1 MVEERYYK
9 LPEEPERPEKLPTCP
24 LGYVLAYSAE
34 RGYYCKPEAEIPPIE
49 AAVMYEPPVV
59 PEPPPVAI
67 EPPVEIDLPTTLEYL
82 YPEMFEPEAIVG
94 ISAEELPDVILENLR
109 TWAIE
114 EPETF
119 MEDLWDREKPEEARI
134 ILRQLGATEEDI
146 DAILM
151 PAPFEIPPEG
161 YEFAEEVEGI
171 RKLFTIKPDYTVWLE
186 GKSFGTYDPETGQI
200 LEKEP
205 RETSG
210 GFLDA
215 IETGLQYIE
224 GWWKT
229 GLMEAG
235 FGLYK
240 GLEIIFKRENR
251 WTSEAEI
258 IMDSAYEKHGWKA
271 IFSDEVNE
279 AWDIYFLE
287 RQVVGPAKIVAEF
300 ANPIWWAGAGG
311 LAGLLAKPFSKIPLL
326 GKTLQGVA
334 KTVQATEEVA
344 LLPLTAPLKG
354 GIRFAGKAIGIKPTR
369 PFLVDVLPT
378 ASELKSWLFKSD
390 TFRRIAQHIPGMKWV
405 APGTVISEKL
415 PATLIAKA
423 EVESAVTQEILQRT
437 AILELGQGTKG
448 QSLAYLRELG
458 TTKGILGV
466 KDAVCSTRWVKPR
479 FAGESLALGDVVQAP
494 ERYIFKHKSGLE
506 YCKRAQQICREMYE
520 LATKEGVEIHR
531 VGLEPFEEY
540 VHWICVGKIG
550 KDGVLQMGR
559 RGTRAVGGI
568 VPAMKHRRFED
579 MMDGIKAGYKY
590 SDDLEIYVS
599 SYVDNMFKAIGD
611 KRLGDGLAEVIPRV
625 EGMLPIKPLDRLI
638 ALYPE
643 REIAWTGIRKE
654 MADLGYA
661 WSAIKRAAR
670 GEILPP
676 ATIRALERRTP
687 EYAEKLAIAGTD
699 RKALRS
705 LSRELKL
712 KTQEL
717 KPDWWKARFERSK
730 AMEIVRKPILG
741 REEGF
746 IRTTTGYAHPMF
758 QNQIYPRVI
767 ADQATKLLNAEA
779 AAFFKVTAGISA
791 AFRMQIAVLDI
802 SAWCIQGLMTQF
814 AHPIKA
820 MKANIAMI
828 EALIVPRVFQQY
840 LVKIAPSMNE
850 RLYYL
855 GAQRPFEFFESMGWF
870 VKMAGKVPGGK
881 AVIGQTFGRAQASF
895 SMWATVYKDLMWQ
908 ACSKKWIQAGQGA
921 EFARY
926 LDRMTGM
933 MSFNQLGMPANVSA
947 FLAGWVSFA
956 PQYRLSVISWFGHL
970 FKGGMIGGEAR
981 KDLAKIVAGALISYT
996 AFCKV
1001 TDNPVYLDPYKDGK
1015 KFLSIKVDGHWI
1027 GIGAA
1032 VVSMI
1037 RASVDITASALSIGM
1052 DKPMDFLTLDK
1063 WKNPLIRMWYG
1074 QSAVLPKLISE
1085 IATRRDYLGYP
1096 MESVEDWAM
1105 WAGEQVTPIW
1115 LQDIFFDESGV
1126 PVSPLSVLGNFA
1138 GLRTSP
1144 QTRWETMNDK
1154 MLSLKAWEVV
1164 TDLSDEQRER
1174 IDAGETVL
1182 SVLNRFQKAEMFN
1195 AFPELI
1201 PFYEEALAD
1210 AMRRGSQI
1218 QQNYEMATTNI
1229 QEEAVDGLTRAI
1241 DVGVK
1246 LDGEDT
1252 RWLRDRYG
1260 DVMNTYG
1267 AKNDILR
1274 DVEEYQD
1281 MFDEWDEAR
1290 EKRKPEA
1297 ELVDLAYWEYI
1308 EDVVSPDYELP
1319 NGDFDFEAYD
1329 NALADF
1335 KDKWGEEIYDKIL
1348 YILENNKAEYPDWS
1362 IKLWKDRLELNRG
1375 GYWKLPY
1382 KLISKMDEDDKVEG
1396 NIPEEYLALWEQLQ
1410 IAKDKDAFI
1419 EANPILSKDW
1429 RTEFRLADPEADAM
1443 LALWGYGGK
1452 LQTREAYDLVL
1463 KWVEELGIPLEQMGL
1478 GLPPPNLIDNYFELN
1493 KVIADTSGGSVQ
1505 TKLYKL
1511 EHLEYLAYGVEQWG
1525 WGDLADEN
1533 VDILK
1538 LRDEYS
1544 EQFDQWDSYADRE
1557 SPNYLADETLRA
1569 EERQKLL
1576 DDKGFRVARLKVRA
1590 FSEGYSVINW
1600 DEYVAFH
1607 ELPAWGSWRDRF
1619 LLNPI
1624 NAQFATEYYSEL
1636 IGEYHKRPDLTEVK
1650 PLERDLLYQ
1659 KFYDDFRRYDLYDEA
1674 GKEKMREDDRFYEA
1688 WRRVQAYDY
1697 GLSKEL
1703 NDAYLGFYR
1712 VKDERI
1718 KKKDVIHGHWFEDDW
1733 FLIDNMDFY
1742 NAMFSKDIWKDE
1754 DRYDLRLAKQAR
1766 KVWELYRDYWDARQ
1780 GESRLNLRARYPKL
1794 DRFLFALGEVSKL
1807 VNDRGDAEG
1816 EVEFEAEGLDELALS
1831 LEEMRERLGE
1841 LK

>member
-1 MVEERYYK
+1 MVEERFLK
-9 LPEEPERPEKLPTCP
+9 LPKEPERPEEPPTCP
-24 LGYVLAYSAE
+24 PGYVLAYSVE
-34 RGYYCKPEAEIPPIE
+34 RGYYCKPEAEIVEPPGVITPPPE
-49 AAVMYEPPVV
+49 AEVPFQPPGIAPAVTLPPPVV
-59 PEPPPVAI
+59 PP
-67 EPPVEIDLPTTLEYL
+67 EIDLPTTLEYL
-82 YPEMFEPEAIVG
+82 YPEMFEPDVSFG
-94 ISAEELPDVILENLR
+94 ISVEDLPDVILENLR
-109 TWAIE
+109 TWAVE
-114 EPETF
+114 DPETF
-119 MEDLWDREKPEEARI
+119 MEDLWGREKPEEARI
-134 ILRQLGATEEDI
+134 VLRQLGATEEDI
-146 DAILM
+146 DAILA
-151 PAPFEIPPEG
+151 PPVPFEIPPEG
-161 YEFAEEVEGI
+161 YQFFEEVEGI
-171 RKLFTIKPDYTVWLE
+171 RKLFVVKPDYTVWLE
-186 GKSFGTYDPETGQI
+186 GKNVATYNPETGEI
-200 LEKEP
+200 VERELK
-205 RETSG
+205 ETSG

-240 GLEIIFKRENR
+240 GLETIFRRENR
-251 WTSEAEI
+251 WTSEAET
-258 IMDSAYEKHGWKA
+258 IMDSAYKEHGWKA

-311 LAGLLAKPFSKIPLL
+311 LAGLLAKPFSKIPVL
-326 GKTLQGVA
+326 GRTLQGAA

-354 GIRFAGKAIGIKPTR
+354 GLRFAGKAIGIKPTR

-378 ASELKSWLFKSD
+378 AAELKSWLFKSD

-415 PATLIAKA
+415 PVTLIAKA
-423 EVESAVTQEILQRT
+423 EIESAVTQEILQRT

-448 QSLAYLRELG
+448 QALAYLRELG
-458 TTKGILGV
+458 TTKGVLGV
-466 KDAVCSTRWVKPR
+466 KDAVCSTKWVKPR

-494 ERYIFKHKSGLE
+494 ERYIFRHKMGLE
-506 YCKRAQQICREMYE
+506 YCKRTQQICREMYE

-611 KRLGDGLAEVIPRV
+611 KRLGDGLAEVIPKV
-625 EGMLPIKPLDRLI
+625 EGMLPTKPLDRLI

-661 WSAIKRAAR
+661 WSAIKRVAR
-670 GEILPP
+670 GEVLPP

-687 EYAEKLAIAGTD
+687 EYAEKLATAGTD
-699 RKALRS
+699 RKVLRT
-705 LSRELKL
+705 LSKELKT
-712 KTQEL
+712 KIDSI
-717 KPDWWKARFERSK
+717 KPDWWKARYERST

-758 QNQIYPRVI
+758 QNQIYPRTI

-779 AAFFKVTAGISA
+779 ATFFKVTAGISA

-802 SAWCIQGLMTQF
+802 SAWCIQGLMAQF

-840 LVKIAPSMNE
+840 LVKIASSMNE

-881 AVIGQTFGRAQASF
+881 LVIGQTFGRAQASF

-908 ACSKKWIQAGQGA
+908 AQSKRWIQAGQGA

-933 MSFNQLGMPANVSA
+933 MSFNQLGMPANLSA

-956 PQYRLSVISWFGHL
+956 PQYRFSVLSWFSHL
-970 FKGGMIGGEAR
+970 FKGGMIGTEAR
-981 KDLAKIVAGALISYT
+981 KDLAKMVAGAVISYT
-996 AFCKV
+996 AWCKV
-1001 TDNPVYLDPYKDGK
+1001 TDNPIYLDPYRDGK
-1015 KFLSIKVDGHWI
+1015 KFMSIKVDGHWI

-1037 RASVDITASALSIGM
+1037 RASTDITASALSIGM
-1052 DKPMDFLTLDK
+1052 NEPMDFLTLDK
-1063 WKNPLIRMWYG
+1063 WKNPLIRGWYG

-1164 TDLSDEQRER
+1164 TDLTDEQREG
-1174 IDAGETVL
+1174 IEAGETVL

-1229 QEEAVDGLTRAI
+1229 QEEAVDGLTKAM

-1260 DVMNTYG
+1260 DIMNTYG
-1267 AKNDILR
+1267 AKNDTLR

-1329 NALADF
+1329 NALVDF

-1375 GYWKLPY
+1375 GYWE
-1382 KLISKMDEDDKVEG
+1382 ID
-1396 NIPEEYLALWEQLQ
+1396 PEEEGGP
-1410 IAKDKDAFI
+1410 
-1419 EANPILSKDW
+1419 E
-1429 RTEFRLADPEADAM
+1429 RRVEFRLNNPEADAM

-1452 LQTREAYDLVL
+1452 LQTKEAYNLVL
-1463 KWVEELGIPLEQMGL
+1463 KWTEELGIPLEQIGL

-1493 KVIADTSGGSVQ
+1493 KIVAETSGSSVEARLF
-1505 TKLYKL
+1505 KLG
-1511 EHLEYLAYGVEQWG
+1511 HPEYLAWGLEQGIWRD
-1525 WGDLADEN
+1525 DLSGEN
-1533 VDILK
+1533 IDILK
-1538 LRDEYS
+1538 LRDEYK
-1544 EQFDQWDSYADRE
+1544 EQFDQWDSYGDRE
-1557 SPNYLADETLRA
+1557 SPNYLADATLRA
-1569 EERQKLL
+1569 EERQRLL
-1576 DDKGFRVARLKVRA
+1576 DGNKGFRIARLRERA
-1590 FSEGYSVINW
+1590 FSEGYSTINW

-1619 LLNPI
+1619 LLDPHNR
-1624 NAQFATEYYSEL
+1624 QFSTEYYSEL
-1636 IGEYHKRPDLTEVK
+1636 IGEYHKRPDLADVK

-1659 KFYDDFRRYDLYDEA
+1659 KFYDDFKRYDLYDEA
-1674 GKEKMREDDRFYEA
+1674 GKEKMRENDKFYEA
-1688 WRRVQAYDY
+1688 LRRVQAYDL

-1712 VKDERI
+1712 VKDGRI
-1718 KKKDVIHGHWFEDDW
+1718 KKKDIVHGHWFEDDW
-1733 FLIDNMDFY
+1733 FLMDNMDFY
-1742 NAMFSKDIWKDE
+1742 NAMFTEGIWKE
-1754 DRYDLRLAKQAR
+1754 RYDLQLAKHAR
-1766 KVWELYRDYWDARQ
+1766 KVWELYRDYWDAES
-1780 GESRLNLRARYPKL
+1780 GESRLNLRAKYPKL
-1794 DRFLFALGEVSKL
+1794 DRFLLELGEVSKL
-1807 VNDRGDAEG
+1807 VSDRGDAEG
-1816 EVEFEAEGLDELALS
+1816 EVRFGAEGLGELAES
-1831 LEEMRERLGE
+1831 LAAVQEELEA